1 MGRPYLWLI
10 REWGTRPI
18 DSDWRLCQSGG
29 MDNGAVIQTLR
40 QHEPE
45 LRAAGIVHLGLFGSV
60 ARGEAS
66 PQSDVDLMAE
76 FDRSKRLT
84 LVSLVRIEN
93 RLSDLLGVK
102 VDLAKADAMREPVR
116 ERAIREAIRAF

>member
-1 MGRPYLWLI
+1 
-10 REWGTRPI
+10 
-18 DSDWRLCQSGG
+18 